1 MKRWISGTLAA
12 GLLGG
17 MLSLPAGAVS
27 PSTLDPQTAGA
38 CNNVLRQQIQTYS
51 LAQEEKL
58 AYSGVSYFGEGLIY
72 AGLTDFNGDQQPELV
87 TLRVESPVSGS
98 VTAEIWTMGG
108 GKAVRTA
115 NCEMDTA
122 YRDTDE
128 GYLYLVERGN
138 ETRLCSYIS
147 ANEATGVDEGTN
159 EVLITTYQHIA
170 LLNMDGTVQRY
181 SDSSDQTD
189 HSQWKAWQSSGWK
202 QKETLVVGS
211 DYGDIINLYDPATA
225 ATVNQ
230 LQTALAAQDI
240 GERAGGD
247 AHGLGEAD
255 ADLQR
260 SQYAHRDAEDG
271 ADDLGRQV

>member
-1 MKRWISGTLAA
+1 MS
-12 GLLGG
+12 
-17 MLSLPAGAVS
+17 
-27 PSTLDPQTAGA
+27 
-38 CNNVLRQQIQTYS
+38 
-51 LAQEEKL
+51 
-58 AYSGVSYFGEGLIY
+58 
-72 AGLTDFNGDQQPELV
+72 
-87 TLRVESPVSGS
+87 
-98 VTAEIWTMGG
+98 G

-128 GYLYLVERGN
+128 GYLYLAERGN

-202 QKETLVVGS
+202 QKEPLVVGS

-230 LQTALAAQDI
+230 LQTALAAQANKAPFVDVS
-240 GERAGGD
+240 
-247 AHGLGEAD
+247 AD
-255 ADLQR
+255 AYYNAPVR
-260 SQYAHRDAEDG
+260 WAVEKGVTSGTSATIYT
-271 ADDLGRQV
+271 